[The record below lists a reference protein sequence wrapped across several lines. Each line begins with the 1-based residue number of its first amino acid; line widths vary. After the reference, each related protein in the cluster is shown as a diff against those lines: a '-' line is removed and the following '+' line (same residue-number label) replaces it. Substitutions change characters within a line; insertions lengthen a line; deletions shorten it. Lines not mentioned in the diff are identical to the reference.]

1 MTRPTFTQEQKDWIC
16 YQIGEWYLDW
26 KDRLVNYEDKT
37 HMLGSAKEDLK
48 VRLTVDQKDFEE
60 IFEVFVKGME
70 DI

>member
-16 YQIGEWYLDW
+16 YDW

-37 HMLGSAKEDLK
+37 HKLGYAKESLK

-60 IFEVFVKGME
+60 MFETLLDGKISGE
-70 DI
+70 